1 MGNLTPLLVDL
12 QEGPFLAQVK
22 ERLATGDDP
31 TQLINECRDGME
43 QIGKLFETQEYFIS
57 DLMMAANMFSTAME
71 DIKPHLKGAN
81 IGAGE
86 KIVVGTVQ
94 GDIHDIGKNILIAVL
109 SCNGFEVID
118 LGVDV
123 PPERFVRAIQESG
136 AKLVGLSAL
145 LTTSFLSLK
154 HTVEVL
160 DAAGLRPKVKIMV
173 GGGPVNEQVRI
184 FAGADGTARDAIGAV
199 TLAKQFAREVA

>member
-1 MGNLTPLLVDL
+1 
-12 QEGPFLAQVK
+12 
-22 ERLATGDDP
+22 
-31 TQLINECRDGME
+31 
-43 QIGKLFETQEYFIS
+43 
-57 DLMMAANMFSTAME
+57 MFSTAME
-71 DIKPHLKGAN
+71 YIKPHLKGAN

-199 TLAKQFAREVA
+199 TLAKQFAQEVA